1 MAGGARVARVAR
13 QAIENAWLITGPL
26 ALLAIVCSTFLALA
40 QAAASR
46 RAGGADTHLAAG
58 VAWDIALVLF
68 VALTAAQLPVLR
80 FVVRRQTLTV
90 TISEIPLVL
99 AFYYLP
105 PLIVVLVAT
114 AAAVVV
120 QVRRRL
126 GPAKFAFNVARSAA
140 ATSLAGLVLL
150 ALPPVRGVG
159 PGTWGILFA
168 AVSTVTLV
176 TFAAVVGVIT
186 LLQGWQAGLE
196 IVKTSMASLLAAAV
210 SMTVGL
216 IILIAM
222 ATTTW
227 SVLLLG
233 ALALAMAAVY
243 RTYAQFLRQHRTLA
257 DIYDL
262 TRAMASSGQDST
274 LPDVL
279 LGRVRALM
287 QAEYATLWLP
297 QHGRHPEV
305 LLTAMLDRPGLLDFS
320 KIPAALRERAVE
332 QRRAI
337 AVGPRLDG
345 ERDELAVLREAAA
358 KDAIIVPLRSG
369 PAVIGTLEVAN
380 RLGGPNFFTPEDV
393 PVLETVAAHAGVAL
407 ENARLVDRLRHDA
420 YHDTLT
426 KLPNRRRITGAL
438 DEAVRIRAPGEVVA
452 VLLFDVGGLRQVN
465 ESLGHAAGDQVL
477 AEVAER
483 LRASAPSSAL
493 VGRAGGDEFLVT
505 LRLENAEAALAL
517 AARLR
522 EEIRAEMVFDPLTL
536 DVDTAVGVVVHPDH
550 GSDAAT
556 LLQRV
561 DLAATAAKSVPG
573 NVQLF
578 NPALESRSL
587 RRLGLAGD
595 LRRALDDGELEIYFQ
610 PKVTLRD
617 RRLVGV
623 ECLTRWE
630 HPTHGEVSPED
641 FVAVAE
647 HTGQLGRLT
656 EVVLREGLRRSR
668 DWAHAEQP
676 LAVAV
681 NLAARTLTDPCFP
694 DRVRELLDEY
704 GVPPQRLT
712 FEIREAAVLDGTDRP
727 IPALRRLRDLGVRL
741 SVDDFGAGS
750 SSLAYLRRLPVHE
763 VKVDRSFVQGMA
775 TDPGD
780 LAIVNAVVTLS
791 QQFGLTVVAEGVES
805 ELTLELLQDIGCEIG
820 QGFLFS
826 RPLPYERLEA
836 WFGAQVESE
845 SAGEVEPPRLRVVP
859 DRSTILL

>member
-1 MAGGARVARVAR
+1 MTSREAALRRRGTDL
-13 QAIENAWLITGPL
+13 AWLITGPL
-26 ALLAIVCSTFLALA
+26 ALLAVICCLL
-40 QAAASR
+40 
-46 RAGGADTHLAAG
+46 
-58 VAWDIALVLF
+58 IALVEREPYGDWGLAVLF
-68 VALTAAQLPVLR
+68 LVALVAAQLPVLS
-80 FVVRRQTLTV
+80 FIIRRQTLSA
-90 TISEIPLVL
+90 TITEIPLVL
-99 AFYYLP
+99 ALYYLP
-105 PLIVVLVAT
+105 PLTLVLVAT
-114 AAAVVV
+114 LAALIT
-120 QVRRRL
+120 QFRHRL

-150 ALPPVRGVG
+150 ALPPIRGVG

-168 AVSTVTLV
+168 AVSTITLV
-176 TFAAVVGVIT
+176 TLAAVVGVIT
-186 LLQGWQAGLE
+186 LLQGWQAGME
-196 IVKTSMASLLAAAV
+196 VIRTSVVPLLAAGVNVA
-210 SMTVGL
+210 VGL
-216 IILIAM
+216 ITLLALS
-222 ATTTW
+222 TTYW
-227 SVLLLG
+227 SMLLLG
-233 ALALAMAAVY
+233 ALAVTLAAVY
-243 RTYAQFLRQHRTLA
+243 RAYAQFLRQHRTLA
-257 DIYDL
+257 DIYEL
-262 TRAMASSGQDST
+262 TQAMTSSGQDGT
-274 LPDVL
+274 LPDAL
-279 LGRVRALM
+279 LGRVRSLM

-297 QHGRHPEV
+297 VQGRHPEV
-305 LLTAMLDRPGLLDFS
+305 LLTARVDGRGLLDFS
-320 KIPAALRERAVE
+320 LIPAALRERAVR
-332 QRRAI
+332 QRQTLALG
-337 AVGPRLDG
+337 ARLGGDREG
-345 ERDELAVLREAAA
+345 LAVLRQATA

-369 PAVIGTLEVAN
+369 EAVIGTLEVVN
-380 RLGGPNFFTPEDV
+380 RLSDVGHFTPSDV
-393 PVLETVAAHAGVAL
+393 PVFETVAAHAAVAL
-407 ENARLVDRLRHDA
+407 ENSRLVDRLRHDA

-438 DEAVRIRAPGEVVA
+438 DEAVKIRAPGEVVA
-452 VLLFDVGGLRQVN
+452 VLLFDVDGLRQVN

-477 AEVAER
+477 AEVADR
-483 LRASAPSSAL
+483 LRSSAPSSAL

-505 LRLENAEAALAL
+505 LRLENADAALAL
-517 AARLR
+517 ATRLR
-522 EEIRAEMVFDPLTL
+522 EEIRAEMVFDALTL
-536 DVDTAVGVVVHPDH
+536 DVDTAVGVAVHPDH

-561 DLAATAAKSVPG
+561 DLAAMAAKTMPGSVH
-573 NVQLF
+573 LF
-578 NPALESRSL
+578 SPALESRSL

-595 LRRALDDGELEIYFQ
+595 LRRALDEGELEVYFQ

-623 ECLTRWE
+623 ECLARWE
-630 HPTHGEVSPED
+630 HPAHGQVAPED

-647 HTGQLGRLT
+647 HTGLLGRLT

-668 DWAHAEQP
+668 DWSHAQQP

-681 NLAARTLTDPCFP
+681 NLSARTLTDPHFP
-694 DRVRELLDEY
+694 DQVRELLDAY

-712 FEIREAAVLDGTDRP
+712 FEIREGGVLDGTDRP

-741 SVDDFGAGS
+741 SVDDFGTGS

-791 QQFGLTVVAEGVES
+791 QQFGLAVVAEGVES

-836 WFGAQVESE
+836 WFGAQAEPEAAGGVEH
-845 SAGEVEPPRLRVVP
+845 PRLRVVP

>member
-1 MAGGARVARVAR
+1 MTSRAAAVRRRGTDL
-13 QAIENAWLITGPL
+13 AWLITGPL
-26 ALLAIVCSTFLALA
+26 AFLAVICCL
-40 QAAASR
+40 
-46 RAGGADTHLAAG
+46 L
-58 VAWDIALVLF
+58 IALVAEDKPYGKWGMGLLL
-68 VALTAAQLPVLR
+68 LTALVAAHLPVLS
-80 FVVRRQTLTV
+80 FIVRRQTLSA
-90 TISEIPLVL
+90 TITEIPLVL
-99 AFYYLP
+99 ALYYLP
-105 PLIVVLVAT
+105 PLTLVLVAT
-114 AAAVVV
+114 LAALIA
-120 QVRRRL
+120 QLRRRL

-150 ALPPVRGVG
+150 ALPPIRGVG

-168 AVSTVTLV
+168 AVSTITLV
-176 TFAAVVGVIT
+176 TLAAVVGVIT

-196 IVKTSMASLLAAAV
+196 VVRTSTVPLLAAAV
-210 SMTVGL
+210 NATVGL
-216 IILIAM
+216 IILLALK
-222 ATTTW
+222 ATYW
-227 SVLLLG
+227 SLLLLG
-233 ALALAMAAVY
+233 ALAVTVALVY
-243 RTYAQFLRQHRTLA
+243 RAYAQFLRQHRTLA
-257 DIYDL
+257 DIYEL
-262 TRAMASSGQDST
+262 TRAMTRSGQDGT
-274 LPDVL
+274 LPDAL

-297 QHGRHPEV
+297 AQGRHPEV
-305 LLTAMLDRPGLLDFS
+305 LLTARMDGRGLLDFS
-320 KIPAALRERAVE
+320 KIPSAVRERVVRQRQTVALGARLGGDRE
-332 QRRAI
+332 QLAMLRA
-337 AVGPRLDG
+337 AST
-345 ERDELAVLREAAA
+345 
-358 KDAIIVPLRSG
+358 KDAIVVPLRSG
-369 PAVIGTLEVAN
+369 EAVIGTLEVVN
-380 RLGGPNFFTPEDV
+380 RLSDVGHFTPADV
-393 PVLETVAAHAGVAL
+393 PVIETVAAHAAVAL
-407 ENARLVDRLRHDA
+407 ENSRLVDRLRHDA

-426 KLPNRRRITGAL
+426 KLPNRRRISAAL
-438 DEAVRIRAPGEVVA
+438 DEAVKIRAPGEVVA
-452 VLLFDVGGLRQVN
+452 VLLFDVDGLRQVN

-477 AEVAER
+477 AEVAVR

-505 LRLENAEAALAL
+505 LRLENAEAALEL

-522 EEIRAEMVFDPLTL
+522 EEIRAEMVFDAFTL
-536 DVDTAVGVVVHPDH
+536 DVDTAVGVAVHPDH

-561 DLAATAAKSVPG
+561 DLAAMAAKSMPG
-573 NVQLF
+573 SIQLF

-595 LRRALDDGELEIYFQ
+595 LRKALDDGALEVYFQ

-623 ECLTRWE
+623 ECLARWE
-630 HPTHGEVSPED
+630 HPAHGDVAPED

-668 DWAHAEQP
+668 DWSHAQQP

-681 NLAARTLTDPCFP
+681 NLSARTLTDPHFP
-694 DRVRELLDEY
+694 DRVRELLAEY
-704 GVPPQRLT
+704 DVPPQRLT
-712 FEIREAAVLDGTDRP
+712 FEIREAGVLDGTDRP
-727 IPALRRLRDLGVRL
+727 IPTLRRLRDLGVRL
-741 SVDDFGAGS
+741 SVDDFGTGS

-791 QQFGLTVVAEGVES
+791 QQFGLAVVAEGVES

-836 WFGAQVESE
+836 WFGAQLESE
-845 SAGEVEPPRLRVVP
+845 ALVGPDVRRLRIVP
-859 DRSTILL
+859 

>member
-1 MAGGARVARVAR
+1 MASRTGVARRATD
-13 QAIENAWLITGPL
+13 NAWLITGPL
-26 ALLAIVCSTFLALA
+26 ALLAVICSTFLGI
-40 QAAASR
+40 ASR
-46 RAGGADTHLAAG
+46 EPHTDWG
-58 VAWDIALVLF
+58 IALLLL
-68 VALTAAQLPVLR
+68 VALVAAHLPVLT
-80 FVVRRQTLTV
+80 FVVRRQAISA
-90 TISEIPLVL
+90 TITEIPLVL
-99 AFYYLP
+99 ALYHLP
-105 PLIVVLVAT
+105 PLTVVLLAT
-114 AAAVVV
+114 LAALIT
-120 QVRRRL
+120 QIRRRL

-150 ALPPVRGVG
+150 ALPPIRGGVG
-159 PGTWGILFA
+159 PGAWGVLFA

-176 TFAAVVGVIT
+176 TLAAVVGVIT
-186 LLQGWQAGLE
+186 LLQGWQAGRE
-196 IVKTSMASLLAAAV
+196 VVKTAGVPLLAAAV
-210 SMTVGL
+210 NVTVGL
-216 IILIAM
+216 IILIAV
-222 ATTTW
+222 ASTRW
-227 SVLLLG
+227 SLLLLG
-233 ALALAMAAVY
+233 ALALTVAMVY
-243 RTYAQFLRQHRTLA
+243 RAYAQFLRQHRTVA
-257 DIYDL
+257 DIYEL
-262 TRAMASSGQDST
+262 TRAMTQSGQDAT
-274 LPDVL
+274 LPDAL

-297 QHGRHPEV
+297 AQGRHPEV
-305 LLTAMLDRPGLLDFS
+305 LLTASVEGHGLLDFS
-320 KIPAALRERAVE
+320 KIPGTLREG
-332 QRRAI
+332 AI
-337 AVGPRLDG
+337 AQRKTIALGARLGGDK
-345 ERDELAVLREAAA
+345 EQLAILREASA
-358 KDAIIVPLRSG
+358 KDVIIVPLRSG
-369 PAVIGTLEVAN
+369 QAVIGTLEVAN
-380 RLGGPNFFTPEDV
+380 RLGGIGFFTPDDV
-393 PVLETVAAHAGVAL
+393 PVLETVAAHAAVAL
-407 ENARLVDRLRHDA
+407 ENSRLVDRLRHDA
-420 YHDTLT
+420 YHDALT

-438 DEAVRIRAPGEVVA
+438 DEAVKIRAPGEVVA
-452 VLLFDVGGLRQVN
+452 VLLFDVDRLRQVN
-465 ESLGHAAGDQVL
+465 ESLGHAAGDKVL
-477 AEVAER
+477 VEVAER
-483 LRASAPSSAL
+483 LRACAPSSAL

-505 LRLENAEAALAL
+505 LRLENAEAAVELATQ
-517 AARLR
+517 LR
-522 EEIRAEMVFDPLTL
+522 EQIRDEMVFDALTL
-536 DVDTAVGVVVHPDH
+536 DVDTAVGVAVHPDH

-573 NVQLF
+573 SVQLF

-595 LRRALDDGELEIYFQ
+595 LRRALDEGELEVYFQ

-617 RRLVGV
+617 RRLLGV
-623 ECLTRWE
+623 ECLARWE
-630 HPTHGEVSPED
+630 HPTHGTVAPED

-681 NLAARTLTDPCFP
+681 NLSARTLTDPRFP

-712 FEIREAAVLDGTDRP
+712 FEIREAGVLDGTDRP
-727 IPALRRLRDLGVRL
+727 VPTLRRLRDLGVRL
-741 SVDDFGAGS
+741 SVDDFGTGS

-791 QQFGLTVVAEGVES
+791 QQFGLAVVAEGVES

-845 SAGEVEPPRLRVVP
+845 PAAGAEAPRLRIVP
-859 DRSTILL
+859 DRSVTLL